1 MHKPEAIFAV
11 IGTAEKESTYEPD
24 KKVFNI
30 KKTVFLWKNIRM
42 MIDPSNWAIKSLDR
56 DQIEKILFNEIRKSD
71 PLLAA
76 EKKKISIVLNR
87 LGEADTY

>member
-1 MHKPEAIFAV
+1 
-11 IGTAEKESTYEPD
+11 
-24 KKVFNI
+24 
-30 KKTVFLWKNIRM
+30 
-42 MIDPSNWAIKSLDR
+42 MIIVSSNWAIKSLDK

-87 LGEADTY
+87 LVEADRY